1 MASRPL
7 PRRPPTMR
15 RRTDTTGSHGR
26 AAVYQALIVDVA
38 NRLDAEA
45 MRRAQ
50 RLDDLD
56 LQGASACHQVARR
69 ARAVAKR
76 FDTWNVPEQST
87 FDSRKLDLDEYFE
100 VIRLAR
106 QLGVELIAG

>member
-1 MASRPL
+1 
-7 PRRPPTMR
+7 MR

-26 AAVYQALIVDVA
+26 AAVYQALIADVA
-38 NRLDAEA
+38 SRLDAEA

-56 LQGASACHQVARR
+56 LQGASSCHQVARR
-69 ARAVAKR
+69 ARALVKKL
-76 FDTWNVPEQST
+76 DTWSNPEQST
-87 FDSRKLDLDEYFE
+87 FESRKLDLDEYFE

-106 QLGVELIAG
+106 QLGVELITG